1 VLRVDHSVFS
11 ISQPGNGVAAVV
23 RRLAETQS
31 QEGIEVHVH
40 AVEPQTQIK
49 GAAAHFYQRDRCWP
63 QAYGRSAAMRR
74 GLAKATT
81 SAHVLHSHNLWSD
94 CALYAAEA
102 TRGTSCR
109 LVCSPHGALHPA
121 SLAISVMRKNACWIL
136 AQRSVLC
143 RADLLHATSAD
154 EADHIRAAGL
164 RNPIVVIP
172 PGVDLP
178 PLPEPSPRPSPRRLG
193 FLGRLHRIKAVDRLL
208 DAWALIAS
216 RNPSWELDIRGPDG
230 GEASSLRTRA
240 ATLPRVQVHSAV
252 SDEEKRRWYQSCDL
266 LVLPSHAENFG
277 MVVAEA
283 LAHSVPVVASTA
295 TPWRRLPTMECG
307 WWVTN
312 DSNTLAGALESA
324 MAMPA
329 VDLARM
335 GANGRRWMAA
345 EFRWAPLA
353 ARVVAAY
360 QWITGRGPKPQGIL

>member
-1 VLRVDHSVFS
+1 MLRVDHSVFS
-11 ISQPGNGVAAVV
+11 VSQPGNGVATLV
-23 RRLAETQS
+23 RRLAES
-31 QEGIEVHVH
+31 QAGVEVHVH
-40 AVEPQTQIK
+40 ALDPQTQIE
-49 GAAAHFYQRDRCWP
+49 GVTSHFYQLDRCWP
-63 QAYGRSAAMRR
+63 RAYGRSTAMRR
-74 GLAKATT
+74 GLAEATT

-94 CALYAAEA
+94 GALYAAEA
-102 TRGTSCR
+102 IRGTSCR
-109 LVCSPHGALHPA
+109 LVFSPHGALHPA
-121 SLAISVMRKNACWIL
+121 SLAISAMRKNACWML

-143 RADLLHATSAD
+143 RADLLHATSTD

-164 RNPIVVIP
+164 QNPIIVIP

-178 PLPEPSPRPSPRRLG
+178 PVPEPGPRAPPRRLG

-230 GEASSLRTRA
+230 GEASSLRSRA
-240 ATLPRVQVHSAV
+240 ASLPRVQVNSAV
-252 SDEEKRRWYQSCDL
+252 PDEAKRDWYRSCDL

-295 TPWRRLPTMECG
+295 TPWRRLPTMESG

-312 DSNTLAGALESA
+312 DSQTLARALESA

-329 VDLARM
+329 EDLARM
-335 GANGRRWMAA
+335 GDNGRKWMAA
-345 EFRWAPLA
+345 EFCWAPLA

-360 QWITGRGPKPQGIL
+360 QWIAGRGPKPPGIV